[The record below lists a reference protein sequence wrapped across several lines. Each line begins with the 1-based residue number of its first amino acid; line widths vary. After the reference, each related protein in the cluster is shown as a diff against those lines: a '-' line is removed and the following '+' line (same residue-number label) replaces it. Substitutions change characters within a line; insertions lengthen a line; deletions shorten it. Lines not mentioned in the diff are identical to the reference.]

1 MNDLFHGKPPSK
13 PSHLKL
19 LCNASYCFKDLFL
32 ASSEVNTNKSASIS
46 VESLKTY
53 TLKPTLHLNKSR
65 SYIAGIDIT
74 QKDLEKKNRSGSQ
87 LMTGRQLFD
96 IANKGTSYYRKAL
109 AFAARKYDM
118 EKLECKESGSN
129 VDDVI
134 EYVRLQMCKL
144 LVVGKKENDKDPTC
158 EDCADEQENEAEE
171 EYIEHSQNDNED
183 SPNNNDED
191 CSDEIEKSTASPD
204 TDDSNQQDIV
214 IPDDYFFP
222 SWFSFITHGPFV
234 PKEERLSLFEINDPH
249 KDIVQSRA
257 EKIKA
262 GKIVK
267 DLERAGDNMNK
278 RGYSND

>member
-1 MNDLFHGKPPSK
+1 MPAPVQLPKNIRDELRMTVALRCYSILRQGRGQKVRDLHASMNDLFHGKPPSK

-74 QKDLEKKNRSGSQ
+74 QNDLKKKNRSGSQ
-87 LMTGRQLFD
+87 LMTGRQIFD
-96 IANKGTSYYRKAL
+96 LAKKGTSYYRKAL

-118 EKLECKESGSN
+118 EKLECKESGST

-134 EYVRLQMCKL
+134 EYVRLQMYKL

-191 CSDEIEKSTASPD
+191 CSDEVEKSTASPD
-204 TDDSNQQDIV
+204 TDNSNQQDIV
-214 IPDDYFFP
+214 IPDDYSFP
-222 SWFSFITHGPFV
+222 S
-234 PKEERLSLFEINDPH
+234 
-249 KDIVQSRA
+249 
-257 EKIKA
+257 
-262 GKIVK
+262 
-267 DLERAGDNMNK
+267 
-278 RGYSND
+278 